1 MSGTPTRAKAHAK
14 TILLNGLLLIA
25 LTAAAPAQAA
35 MTGADFL
42 QANASYQNGFVS
54 GFVRGMYLTCLDHLD
69 ARKQICSFEPML
81 DAAFELTPDQ
91 VLSQFLAYL
100 RGNGAA
106 RQKEAA
112 EALVDCLRDMA
123 QKPR

>member
-1 MSGTPTRAKAHAK
+1 M
-14 TILLNGLLLIA
+14 LLSVLLLIA
-25 LTAAAPAQAA
+25 LTTVGPAQAA

-42 QANASYQNGFVS
+42 KANASYQNGFVS
-54 GFVRGMYLTCLDHLD
+54 GFVRGMYLACLDHLD
-69 ARKQICSFEPML
+69 AMKQICSFEPIL
-81 DAAFELTPDQ
+81 DTVFELTPDQ

-100 RGNGAA
+100 RKNGAA

-123 QKPR
+123 PRPR

>member
-1 MSGTPTRAKAHAK
+1 MSEICIRAQVRMRAVLLGLSLLMAMTPA
-14 TILLNGLLLIA
+14 G
-25 LTAAAPAQAA
+25 PAQAA

-42 QANASYQNGFVS
+42 KANASYQNGFVS

-69 ARKQICSFEPML
+69 ARKQICSFEPIL

-91 VLSQFLAYL
+91 VLNQFLAYL
-100 RGNGAA
+100 RKNGAA

-112 EALVDCLRDMA
+112 EALVDCLREIA

>member
-1 MSGTPTRAKAHAK
+1 MSEICIRAQVRMRAVLLGLSLLMAMTPA
-14 TILLNGLLLIA
+14 G
-25 LTAAAPAQAA
+25 PAQAA

-42 QANASYQNGFVS
+42 KANASYQNGFVS

-69 ARKQICSFEPML
+69 ARKQICSFEPIL

-100 RGNGAA
+100 RKNGAA

-112 EALVDCLRDMA
+112 EALVDCLREMA